1 MIIST
6 RGRYA
11 LRVMLDLAE
20 NGNGD
25 YIAMKKI
32 AERQGISL
40 KYLERIL
47 PVLTQN
53 NIVEGV
59 SGKGGGYRLTRQPE
73 EYKVGE
79 ILRLTISL
87 KYLERILPVLTQ
99 NNIVEG
105 VSGKGGGY
113 RLTRQPEEY
122 KVGEILRLTEGDLAP
137 VACLGCGAK
146 ECARA
151 ENCKTQPMWKEFY
164 NLTNAYFDGITLSAL
179 IEQA

>member
-1 MIIST
+1 METQATAGAGTINRRNVMIIST

-59 SGKGGGYRLTRQPE
+59 SGKGGGYRLTRRPE

-79 ILRLTISL
+79 I
-87 KYLERILPVLTQ
+87 
-99 NNIVEG
+99 
-105 VSGKGGGY
+105 GY
-113 RLTRQPEEY
+113 
-122 KVGEILRLTEGDLAP
+122 A
-137 VACLGCGAK
+137 
-146 ECARA
+146 
-151 ENCKTQPMWKEFY
+151 
-164 NLTNAYFDGITLSAL
+164 
-179 IEQA
+179 